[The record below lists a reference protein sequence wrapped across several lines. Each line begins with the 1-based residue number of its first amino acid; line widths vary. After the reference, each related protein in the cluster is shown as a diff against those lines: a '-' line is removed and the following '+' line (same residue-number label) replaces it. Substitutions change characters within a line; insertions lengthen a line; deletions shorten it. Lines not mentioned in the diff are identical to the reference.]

1 MATSEIRSRDSQLDQ
16 VDGVETQADEDQGAD
31 ENEGVLGGTMTLVE
45 HLEELRR
52 RMFFCVIS
60 VAVGSVV
67 GFFFWDRLLGFL
79 LTPLP
84 KLSSQVFKNGQ
95 LIVHDPGEPF
105 MIALKLALA
114 AGFALA
120 LPVTLYEVWAFIS
133 PALTR
138 RERKYAF
145 PFTLLGVGLFAT
157 GLATGFVVMRW
168 PLAWL
173 IQFGGDRF
181 VLLLDANSYFTF
193 VAYFLLAFGIIFE
206 LPLVLTFM
214 SVVGIVNSRILREKR
229 MYILF
234 GLWIVSCFITPGAD
248 PYSPV
253 IIGVAMTILFELTIL
268 LMRAIGK

>member
-16 VDGVETQADEDQGAD
+16 LDGIAANDGVQRPDDEGTLGA
-31 ENEGVLGGTMTLVE
+31 TMTLVE

-52 RMFFCVIS
+52 RLLICVLA

-67 GFFFWDRLLGFL
+67 GFIFWGRLLDFL

-84 KLSSQVFKNGQ
+84 HLANQILKGHQ
-95 LIVHDPGEPF
+95 LVIHDPGEPF
-105 MIALKLALA
+105 MIALKLSVA

-120 LPVTLYEVWAFIS
+120 LPVTLYQLWAFIA

-138 RERKYAF
+138 REKKYAA
-145 PFTLLGVGLFAT
+145 PFTVLGVGLFAA
-157 GLATGFVVMRW
+157 GLTLGFIVLRW

-173 IQFGGDRF
+173 LEFGGDRF
-181 VLLLDANSYFTF
+181 ALFLDANSYFSF
-193 VAYFLLAFGIIFE
+193 VTYFLLAFGVIFE

-214 SVVGIVNSRILREKR
+214 SAVGIVNSQTLRAKR
-229 MYILF
+229 KYILF
-234 GLWIVSCFITPGAD
+234 GLWFLSCFITPGAD
-248 PYSPV
+248 PYSPI
-253 IIGVAMTILFELTIL
+253 IIGGALTILFELTIL